1 MCFVMGLVSKIGAD
15 VAPDLESVLETDR
28 QPASESVATAVGLG
42 VRGPVDTQLLTGC
55 GQGLVLAFTGRI
67 WNHAPLRQRL
77 EAGGHVFSTHAEGE
91 VLIHLLEDAV
101 SVSGDLLEAVDTALR
116 ELDGDHAFAVYSS
129 LLDEYVLA
137 RDMVGLKQL
146 YYGEN
151 DAHLAFCSRKRPLWD
166 LSIAPQ
172 RVLPGQPVKIA
183 ASSPS
188 GAWRFSA
195 GSRLEFTRPEPGDE
209 MTDEIE
215 SAQAYSASLVEAVK
229 KRVAGHR
236 RVGVIFSGG
245 VDSVLVAHMAHNLGA
260 EVHCYTSGLPGSGD
274 LDHARKAADQLG
286 MPLTVSELS
295 PELIELEL
303 PSIMT
308 AIESTNHLQ
317 VDCAIPVYFAVKSA
331 SRDGTD
337 VLLNGQGPDELF
349 AGYSWYPQVLEEQG
363 PDTLRDKL
371 WDDLGKAYKET
382 LEREEKIA
390 ASQGVELR
398 VPYLDPLVV
407 HTAMRISPS
416 LKIHEGELKYLHR
429 RVAEESGV
437 PRSIAWRPKEA
448 AQHGSNVHETLKA
461 VLARLEDTLPEVVVD
476 EPQQPGETAEELGS
490 AYRYGGD
497 AYANNEHYQ
506 RILDALGRVA
516 GLP

>member
-1 MCFVMGLVSKIGAD
+1 MCFVMGLVSKTGAD
-15 VAPDLESVLETDR
+15 VAPDLQSILEQNR
-28 QPASESVATAVGLG
+28 EPRSESVAAAVGLG
-42 VRGPVDTQLLTGC
+42 MRGPADTQLLTGC

-67 WNHAPLRQRL
+67 WNYGPLKERL
-77 EAGGHVFSTHAEGE
+77 EAGGHAFSTDAEGE
-91 VLIHLLEDAV
+91 VLVHRLEDAV
-101 SVSGDLLEAVDTALR
+101 SVTGDLLEAVETALR
-116 ELDGDHAFAVYSS
+116 ELDGDHAFAVYSG

-151 DAHLAFCSRKRPLWD
+151 DAYVAFCSRKRPLWD

-172 RVLPGQPVKIA
+172 RVLPGQAVRIA
-183 ASSPS
+183 SSSPS
-188 GAWRFSA
+188 GAWRFST
-195 GSRLEFTRPEPGDE
+195 GSRLEFTRPAPEDE
-209 MTDEIE
+209 MTDENE

-245 VDSVLVAHMAHNLGA
+245 VDSVLIAHIAHNLGA

-274 LDHARKAADQLG
+274 LDHARKAAGELG

-303 PSIMT
+303 PSIMA

-317 VDCAIPVYFAVKSA
+317 VDCAVPVYFAVKSA
-331 SRDGTD
+331 SRDGIQ
-337 VLLNGQGPDELF
+337 VILNGQGPDELF

-363 PDTLRDKL
+363 PDVLRDKL

-398 VPYLDPLVV
+398 VPCLDPRVV
-407 HTAMRISPS
+407 DTAMRIAPS
-416 LKIHEGELKYLHR
+416 LKIYQGELKYLHR
-429 RVAEESGV
+429 KVAEEAGV
-437 PRSIAWRPKEA
+437 PPSIAWRPKEA
-448 AQHGSNVHETLKA
+448 AQHGSNVHETLKT
-461 VLARLEDTLPEVVVD
+461 VLSRVADTLPEGSMD
-476 EPQQPGETAEELGS
+476 EPQESGEPAEELGS

-497 AYANNEHYQ
+497 AYAGNDRYQ
-506 RILDALGRVA
+506 RILDALGRAA